1 VLAGESNALQHVAE
15 KTSQGDSKPENNQTE
30 QPASIKK
37 RLSIDIGHWGRPP
50 TADSEA
56 TDISD
61 EPQRKSAS
69 DTKQHSSNENKESKD
84 FQGSSASIYATKA
97 NGHSSKS
104 EGPADGHS
112 KKPHGSGERHSAF
125 AESATQHNIGRKD
138 RGNTRR
144 SSVDHSKSPKV
155 EDRIATGGFV
165 KHVSLGLVHCFT
177 ESNLTL

>member
-1 VLAGESNALQHVAE
+1 MLAGESNTLQHVAE
-15 KTSQGDSKPENNQTE
+15 KNGQGDDKPEDNQTE

-37 RLSIDIGHWGRPP
+37 RPSIDIGHWGRPP
-50 TADSEA
+50 TVDDEA

-61 EPQRKSAS
+61 KPQKKSSS
-69 DTKQHSSNENKESKD
+69 DNKQQSSNGDKKTND

-104 EGPADGHS
+104 ERSADGHS
-112 KKPHGSGERHSAF
+112 KKLHGSGERHSAF
-125 AESATQHNIGRKD
+125 AESATQHSNGRKD
-138 RGNTRR
+138 RSNTRQ

-165 KHVSLGLVHCFT
+165 KHVSLGAGTLV
-177 ESNLTL
+177 